1 LINKNYD
8 KPVSRISA
16 IPTSYL
22 EPLRT
27 WLEYKILLSK
37 MDILYS
43 ETNKNLAWDVV
54 INQIKDDF
62 ENFV

>member
-1 LINKNYD
+1 
-8 KPVSRISA
+8 
-16 IPTSYL
+16 
-22 EPLRT
+22 
-27 WLEYKILLSK
+27 

-62 ENFV
+62 ENFVYRRNRNTF

>member
-1 LINKNYD
+1 
-8 KPVSRISA
+8 
-16 IPTSYL
+16 
-22 EPLRT
+22 
-27 WLEYKILLSK
+27 

-62 ENFV
+62 EGFVQDGGWSFLQDEEGS

>member
-1 LINKNYD
+1 
-8 KPVSRISA
+8 
-16 IPTSYL
+16 
-22 EPLRT
+22 
-27 WLEYKILLSK
+27 

>member
-1 LINKNYD
+1 
-8 KPVSRISA
+8 
-16 IPTSYL
+16 
-22 EPLRT
+22 
-27 WLEYKILLSK
+27 

-62 ENFV
+62 ENFVKDGGWSFLQEEEKSNVNFLFQSEESEEESEFTVS